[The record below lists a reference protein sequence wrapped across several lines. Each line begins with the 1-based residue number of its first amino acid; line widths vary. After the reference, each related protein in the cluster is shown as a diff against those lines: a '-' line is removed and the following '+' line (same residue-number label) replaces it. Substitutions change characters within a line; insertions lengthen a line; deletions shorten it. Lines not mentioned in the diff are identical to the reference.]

1 MVFISVMHEEQKQIL
16 IEYERLKTK
25 MITVQVYFTNP

>member
-1 MVFISVMHEEQKQIL
+1 MIFISGMHEEQKQIL
-16 IEYERLKTK
+16 IEYECLKTK